1 MFKIKNRIIIASTVV
16 FASLYSQVDPYVFNN
31 FDTVEDAIDEGTGAY
46 WTEDDQSDSEANY
59 SNLSWYDALDMGNTS
74 PVMDWNYS
82 VVADLSWGEGF
93 TAELKFYDQAI
104 DLSSHN
110 YLSFKVYNLVQPQ
123 NETVSFRVQMF
134 DVSDATS

>member
-1 MFKIKNRIIIASTVV
+1 MFKLINRIMIMSIMT
-16 FASLYSQVDPYVFNN
+16 FYGLYSQVDPYVFNN
-31 FDTVEDAIDEGTGAY
+31 FDTLEDAIDEGTGAY
-46 WTEDDQSDSEANY
+46 WTEDDQSSSENNY
-59 SNLSWYDALDMGNTS
+59 SNLSWYDALDMDNTS

-104 DLSSHN
+104 DLSNHN

-123 NETVSFRVQMF
+123 NETVQKYNQ
-134 DVSDATS
+134 

>member
-82 VVADLSWGEGF
+82 VVADLSWG
-93 TAELKFYDQAI
+93 K
-104 DLSSHN
+104 DLP
-110 YLSFKVYNLVQPQ
+110 LNLNFMIKQ
-123 NETVSFRVQMF
+123 
-134 DVSDATS
+134 

>member
-110 YLSFKVYNLVQPQ
+110 YLSFKGLKIHLHCKHIPL
-123 NETVSFRVQMF
+123 EI
-134 DVSDATS
+134 DI